1 MQDRDHADN
10 RQPQGITFDKTINLG
25 HILTFL
31 GFVMTGMIAWST
43 LDKRVVVLEEGVKT
57 QVQVDRHQ
65 DEVNRAQMEAVRQSL
80 ADIKRT
86 VERVEDRLRGAEK

>member
-1 MQDRDHADN
+1 MQHRDQGDS
-10 RQPQGITFDKTINLG
+10 QPQGITFDKTINLG
-25 HILTFL
+25 HVLTFL

-86 VERVEDRLRGAEK
+86 VERVDDRLRGTTP